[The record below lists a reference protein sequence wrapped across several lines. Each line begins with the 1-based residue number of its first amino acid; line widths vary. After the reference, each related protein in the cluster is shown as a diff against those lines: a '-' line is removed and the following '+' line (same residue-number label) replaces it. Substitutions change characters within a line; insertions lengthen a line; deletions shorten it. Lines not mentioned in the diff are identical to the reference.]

1 MADLRGC
8 GRGNECGELD
18 GDVSVRRRENVVTV
32 QQNLFS
38 WRFN

>member
-18 GDVSVRRRENVVTV
+18 GDVSVRRREKRCH
-32 QQNLFS
+32 S
-38 WRFN
+38 SAESI